1 MKHSVRK
8 MSGYMVLLL
17 SSIMLLF
24 PWELQAAEC
33 SEAVAVVKSYY
44 QNLKNHRVST
54 ALTKWETTTKQLK
67 KKLSATRI
75 KKLNRAK
82 LVSCD
87 EASGEARVSVDVTA
101 MTGCG
106 LGKWRGTFH
115 LNVNEDDQW
124 KITSRHLKR
133 YQRAWCSC
141 S

>member
-1 MKHSVRK
+1 MKQPILKTFS
-8 MSGYMVLLL
+8 YAVLLL
-17 SSIMLLF
+17 SGLMLLF

-44 QNLKNHRVST
+44 QNLKSRKVSA

-67 KKLSATRI
+67 NKLSATRI

-87 EASGEARVSVDVTA
+87 EETGVAQVAVNVTA

-106 LGKWRGTFH
+106 RGQWRGTFN
-115 LNVNEDDQW
+115 LNLNEDDEW

>member
-1 MKHSVRK
+1 MKHPIRK
-8 MSGYMVLLL
+8 MLGYVVLWL
-17 SSIMLLF
+17 SSMMLLF
-24 PWELQAAEC
+24 PLELQAAEC

-44 QNLKNHRVST
+44 QNLKNRRVST

-67 KKLSATRI
+67 NKLSATRI

-87 EASGEARVSVDVTA
+87 EGLGEARVSVDVTA
-101 MTGCG
+101 MTRCG
-106 LGKWRGTFH
+106 QGKWRGTFD
-115 LNVNEDDQW
+115 LNLDENDEW